1 MLQQLFCFKMSILCR
16 NVFLVCVTPPT
27 ASLANRISTPRV
39 ASWQK
44 TSIAAMEA
52 SKRTGS
58 EIADSTQT
66 KNPSKK
72 LYEQRHIKHE

>member
-1 MLQQLFCFKMSILCR
+1 MS
-16 NVFLVCVTPPT
+16 VFVLVCVTPPT
-27 ASLANRISTPRV
+27 ASLPNRISTPRV
-39 ASWQK
+39 ASWRK

-58 EIADSTQT
+58 EIADSTQP
-66 KNPSKK
+66 KNPSEK